1 MKSHDRSAPPTAPH
15 TAVSAASP
23 ILPPEYAFSEAP
35 PESALAEVS
44 RRRFL
49 RRAGALSVGATLA
62 GRALDVFAAA
72 TAPTTVTLPFANGE
86 RELVAYPQKRPLI
99 RLTARPP
106 QLETPFE
113 VFNDGLITPNDAF
126 FVRYHLAGIPT
137 DIDPA
142 KHRIRVGGSVSKPL
156 EISLASLK
164 KDFGPPVEIVA
175 VHQCSGNSRGF
186 FEPRVAGGQIAN
198 GAMGNARWRGIPL
211 KRILERAGVSPS
223 AKQVTF
229 EGLDR
234 PIVPATP
241 EFVKALDLDH
251 AMDGE
256 VMIAFAMNG
265 KDLPMLNGFPVRLVV
280 PGYYGT
286 YWVKHLADINVIDKV
301 FDGFWMATAYR
312 IPDNDCNCVEPGKAP
327 EKTKPIGRFTVR
339 SFITSHADGQQVA
352 AGKAMRVRGIAFDG
366 GEGIRDVQF
375 STDGGQT
382 WHAAKLGQELSK
394 YSFREWTANFTPPQA
409 GEYVL
414 KVRATNRAGVTQPLQ
429 SLWNPAGYLRNGVES
444 VRVVAA

>member
-1 MKSHDRSAPPTAPH
+1 MDHPSTD
-15 TAVSAASP
+15 
-23 ILPPEYAFSEAP
+23 FFEAP
-35 PESALAEVS
+35 SGALSPRTTALAA

-49 RRAGALSVGATLA
+49 RQAGALGAGATL
-62 GRALDVFAAA
+62 GGQALQALAA
-72 TAPTTVTLPFANGE
+72 PQMVTLPFANGE

-106 QLETPFE
+106 QLETPYS
-113 VFNDGLITPNDAF
+113 VFNEGVITPNDAF

-137 DIDPA
+137 DIDPK
-142 KHRIRVGGSVSKPL
+142 KHRIRVRGSVDKPI
-156 EISLASLK
+156 EISLDSLK
-164 KDFGPPVEIVA
+164 RDFGKPVELVA
-175 VHQCSGNSRGF
+175 VNQCSGNSRGF
-186 FEPRVAGGQIAN
+186 FEPRVGGGQLAN

-211 KRILERAGVSPS
+211 KRILEKAGVKPT

-234 PIVPATP
+234 PVIPATP
-241 EFVKALDLDH
+241 EFVKALDIGH

-286 YWVKHLADINVIDKV
+286 YWVKHLADINVIDDV
-301 FDGFWMATAYR
+301 FDGFWMKTAYR

-327 EKTKPIGRFTVR
+327 DKTRPIGRFTVR
-339 SFITSHADGQQVA
+339 SFITSVSDGQRVK
-352 AGKAMRVRGIAFDG
+352 AGQALRLRGIAFDG
-366 GEGIRDVQF
+366 GEGIRDVQV
-375 STDGGQT
+375 SADDGKT
-382 WHAAKLGQELSK
+382 WQAARLGEELSK
-394 YSFREWTANFTPPQA
+394 YSFREWTASFTPPDA
-409 GEYVL
+409 GEYTL

-429 SLWNPAGYLRNGVES
+429 SLWNPAGYLRNGVET
-444 VRVVAA
+444 VRVTAA